1 MKKHWKSGGPKLWFR
16 TALLS
21 PVETKPKHGEIQK
34 QKQKWWNTEIKRNK
48 KNMEHHPETSILDL
62 DRIVLLDIEI
72 GSYMLFMSGSGCWVQ
87 STFKTSR
94 VRMNQDKWC
103 FRYKH
108 LKKHKNSQDFGDMSI
123 SILNEDLHEV
133 QKHGEVDCHGLK
145 WVYQLLWNQAVF
157 KTHAPC
163 FFCITN
169 LVTNFVTNLHILSC
183 FCCFS
188 APDESRSA
196 YFSSNS
202 DSGAELTELTHHS
215 PDTMRLWLYTNG
227 GNIWKR
233 PLLPLGHA
241 TMWSCPIW
249 DYLLYSSHSW
259 SGFTATRLHFS
270 WKTNYTNKI
279 DEESCQDAK
288 DDHFMIH
295 L

>member
-1 MKKHWKSGGPKLWFR
+1 
-16 TALLS
+16 
-21 PVETKPKHGEIQK
+21 
-34 QKQKWWNTEIKRNK
+34 
-48 KNMEHHPETSILDL
+48 
-62 DRIVLLDIEI
+62 
-72 GSYMLFMSGSGCWVQ
+72 
-87 STFKTSR
+87 
-94 VRMNQDKWC
+94 
-103 FRYKH
+103 
-108 LKKHKNSQDFGDMSI
+108 MSI

-145 WVYQLLWNQAVF
+145 WVYQLLWNQELVLYS
-157 KTHAPC
+157 KLMHHA

-169 LVTNFVTNLHILSC
+169 LVTNLVTNFVTDLHILSC

-188 APDESRSA
+188 VPDESRSA

-270 WKTNYTNKI
+270 WKTNYTNKV
-279 DEESCQDAK
+279 DEERILPRCQRWSFHDSFIIIHVFFSKESFNAVRWIAK
-288 DDHFMIH
+288 LGLGRRAIIVGRGDGAHQVLRVGRARAWLGKRKHPDIGLTH
-295 L
+295 